1 MPDTDI
7 DNGRPL
13 EPGAPSV
20 PSSEEIVY
28 AAGRRPLTRKEAI
41 MMGYNIT
48 PMTQEEAILA
58 DQAVMTFTLD
68 EQLRA
73 VGYLRN
79 STVTFSIVNM
89 SADTITVRYQDSE
102 DTDKQVSVA
111 STGEVPVMV
120 SKFHLRSSNSYY
132 TEYDTVTLIV
142 EDNDLEANDEVSVEV
157 SGEANAVSAFC
168 DVDGVAVVSLVG
180 RLGFADATFTYY
192 GKVNS

>member
-1 MPDTDI
+1 MPDTEI
-7 DNGRPL
+7 DNGRPI
-13 EPGAPSV
+13 EPAEPAFSAG
-20 PSSEEIVY
+20 ETVY
-28 AAGRRPLTRKEAI
+28 TEGRKPLTRKEAI
-41 MMGYNIT
+41 MMGYDIA

-79 STVTFSIVNM
+79 SSVTFSIANM
-89 SADTITVRYQDSE
+89 SADTIIVRYQDSE
-102 DTDKQVSVA
+102 DTDKQASVA
-111 STGEVPVMV
+111 SEGEARVTV

-157 SGEANAVSAFC
+157 SGVGNAVSAFC
-168 DVDGVAVVSLVG
+168 DVDGVAVVSLIG
-180 RLGFADATFTYY
+180 RLGFADAMFTYY